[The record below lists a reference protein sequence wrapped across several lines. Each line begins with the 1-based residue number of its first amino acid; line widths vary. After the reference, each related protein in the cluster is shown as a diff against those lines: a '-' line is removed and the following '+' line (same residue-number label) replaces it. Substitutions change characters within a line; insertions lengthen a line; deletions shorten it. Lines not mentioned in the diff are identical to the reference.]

1 MKLDR
6 YQRHELIDWFPSEVV
21 KNAQFAIIGCGAVG
35 NEVAKNLALLGV
47 GHLSLYDFDKIE
59 LHNLTRSVLFRESD
73 VGRSKAEV
81 AATRSADLDPNIRVE
96 YHHGDFWDTL
106 SLDEVRGLDGV
117 ICCVDNFEARLKLS
131 RLTQITSVN
140 LINTGID
147 SRYAVV
153 EVFPFSSKSGYACY
167 ECNLPDSAYE
177 RMRQRY
183 SCGWLK
189 RVAFI
194 EKKIPTTIV
203 TSSACGAIAASHALR
218 LLAENQASDSS
229 RVLLDTIS
237 GSSTVSTLELNP
249 SCPTCSAYQKPIHLV
264 AATNLLDEGLLKDL
278 DLPENIS
285 VLVSDP
291 ILLSHRCTN
300 CTPEENEA
308 TVVFRR
314 ATDFD
319 TDITFCKDCNDESVS
334 VDIADMFSLG
344 DLLRDYSGLR
354 IPSKF
359 AQVETDS
366 ETIVINLEGA
376 S

>member
-1 MKLDR
+1 
-6 YQRHELIDWFPSEVV
+6 
-21 KNAQFAIIGCGAVG
+21 
-35 NEVAKNLALLGV
+35 
-47 GHLSLYDFDKIE
+47 
-59 LHNLTRSVLFRESD
+59 
-73 VGRSKAEV
+73 
-81 AATRSADLDPNIRVE
+81 
-96 YHHGDFWDTL
+96 
-106 SLDEVRGLDGV
+106 
-117 ICCVDNFEARLKLS
+117 
-131 RLTQITSVN
+131 
-140 LINTGID
+140 
-147 SRYAVV
+147 
-153 EVFPFSSKSGYACY
+153 
-167 ECNLPDSAYE
+167 
-177 RMRQRY
+177 
-183 SCGWLK
+183 
-189 RVAFI
+189 
-194 EKKIPTTIV
+194 
-203 TSSACGAIAASHALR
+203 
-218 LLAENQASDSS
+218 
-229 RVLLDTIS
+229 VLLDTIS